1 MSGGLDEQYE
11 LEAMDPPEL
20 RLMIDDALA
29 ETWSA
34 PAHAAVLAREREER
48 DRLVATSPG
57 RWAPTEPQGA
67 GSHGLPRRQSR
78 HA

>member
-34 PAHAAVLAREREER
+34 PAHAAVLARERQER
-48 DRLVATSPG
+48 DQLVARLTS
-57 RWAPTEPQGA
+57 ALGA
-67 GSHGLPRRQSR
+67 DEEEAR
-78 HA
+78 